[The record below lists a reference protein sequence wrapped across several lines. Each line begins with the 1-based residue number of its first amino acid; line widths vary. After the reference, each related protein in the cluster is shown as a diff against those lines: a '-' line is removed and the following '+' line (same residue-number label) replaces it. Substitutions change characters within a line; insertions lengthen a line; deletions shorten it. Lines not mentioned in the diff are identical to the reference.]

1 MTFLNIW
8 KPPTPVYPD
17 LVTMSLSSQAVMSKP
32 SPTVISNASIF
43 PDSWKCSSCI
53 QNSKINLRKTSNT
66 IWLTILEKVT
76 MLRYMSLTKLA
87 ASYWVCSHSSFRSV
101 PIFPIITISSD
112 TLEYICYYF
121 LYPPLSSY
129 LPRFRQVIYCLN
141 CSSQNLWTWAFKIM
155 EILKA
160 ISSYLGYSR

>member
-112 TLEYICYYF
+112 MLEYIYYYF
-121 LYPPLSSY
+121 LYPSS
-129 LPRFRQVIYCLN
+129 LPYCLHI
-141 CSSQNLWTWAFKIM
+141 CHVLGRSFIALIVAVRIY
-155 EILKA
+155 EHELLK
-160 ISSYLGYSR
+160 

>member
-8 KPPTPVYPD
+8 KPPTPVFPD
-17 LVTMSLSSQAVMSKP
+17 LVTTSLSSQAVMSKL
-32 SPTVISNASIF
+32 SPTMISNASIF
-43 PDSWKCSSCI
+43 LASWKCSNCI
-53 QNSKINLRKTSNT
+53 QNSKISLLKTSNT

-112 TLEYICYYF
+112 THEYICYYF
-121 LYPPLSSY
+121 LYPPL
-129 LPRFRQVIYCLN
+129 LPIHLYCLHI
-141 CSSQNLWTWAFKIM
+141 CHV
-155 EILKA
+155 
-160 ISSYLGYSR
+160 LGRSFIALIVFMDMSF

>member
-1 MTFLNIW
+1 MTFPNIW
-8 KPPTPVYPD
+8 KPPTPVYPV

-112 TLEYICYYF
+112 TLEYIYYYF
-121 LYPPLSSY
+121 LYPSS
-129 LPRFRQVIYCLN
+129 LPIHLCCLHICHVLGRSFIALIVAVRIYGHEL
-141 CSSQNLWTWAFKIM
+141 
-155 EILKA
+155 LKW
-160 ISSYLGYSR
+160 